1 MSGLRLG
8 LPGLSPPPLTT
19 VAGRTPITPPQ
30 SSRLGRIPRE
40 RSLPLVATP
49 SIASNAY
56 LFKLLRKDTLEQ
68 VDEFTIFA
76 SDWRDAFRK
85 MGEDLILC
93 GKCCQLAC
101 CWVRR
106 PKGKVVA

>member
-1 MSGLRLG
+1 
-8 LPGLSPPPLTT
+8 
-19 VAGRTPITPPQ
+19 
-30 SSRLGRIPRE
+30 
-40 RSLPLVATP
+40 LVATS

-76 SDWRDAFRK
+76 SDWRAAFRK
-85 MGEDLILC
+85 MGEYLILC
-93 GKCCQLAC
+93 GKCYHLTYR
-101 CWVRR
+101 WVRR